1 MMEYVVWTSG
11 RHCKSFRNSEYF
23 PDQPLM
29 YERFRKEKIVEA
41 KVAKSAGNGNV
52 MGMMDTIVTKGS
64 PSALRGVGSGFR
76 GHLVGIYYSR
86 IIGVFYY

>member
-11 RHCKSFRNSEYF
+11 RRCKSFRNSEYF

-41 KVAKSAGNGNV
+41 KVAKSAGNGNA
-52 MGMMDTIVTKGS
+52 MGNDGYYCDQRQPKRT
-64 PSALRGVGSGFR
+64 ACGFGLQR
-76 GHLVGIYYSR
+76 SFGRNILQ
-86 IIGVFYY
+86 